1 MNSLTNYINEAQEYM
16 KFNVP
21 RFKIGDKVK
30 VIVYNESWYKIHGK
44 RYDGYEPNYDD
55 MVEGKITNI
64 KTAQELLDDTS
75 LIKGKYAAH
84 NRNEVEVEIED
95 NGNPDTVCYEID
107 GHWYWDYDYEAE
119 KREILKA

>member
-21 RFKIGDKVK
+21 RFKIGDRVK
-30 VIVYNESWYKIHGK
+30 VIHYTSSRRIIHGK
-44 RYDGYEPNYDD
+44 IYDYVEPEDHIE
-55 MVEGKITNI
+55 VGKITNI
-64 KTAQELLDDTS
+64 KTAQELYDDSS

-84 NRNEVEVEIED
+84 NRNEVMVEVED
-95 NGNPDTVCYEID
+95 NENPDTVCYEID
-107 GHWYWDYDYEAE
+107 GHWYWDYDYEDE